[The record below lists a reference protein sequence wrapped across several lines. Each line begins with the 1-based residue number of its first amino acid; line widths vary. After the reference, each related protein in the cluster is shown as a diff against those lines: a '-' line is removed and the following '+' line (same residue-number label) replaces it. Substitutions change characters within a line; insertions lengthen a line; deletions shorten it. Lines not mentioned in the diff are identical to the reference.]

1 MAEEIRNPNAPE
13 KHYTQDDAHLV
24 RGLGSPYSPVP
35 RPVVY
40 LWRPNEAFSL
50 ATPGEPDQQGSA
62 GDYLAN
68 ENGSLFIV
76 TADQASEHFELA
88 R

>member
-1 MAEEIRNPNAPE
+1 MAEEIRNPNAPA
-13 KHYTQDDAHLV
+13 KKYTQDDAHLI

-40 LWRPNEAFSL
+40 LWRPNEKFTL
-50 ATPGEPDQQGSA
+50 EVDGHEQEGEA
-62 GDYLAN
+62 GDYLAS
-68 ENGSLFIV
+68 ENGNVFIV
-76 TADQASEHFELA
+76 TANQAAEHFELV